1 LRDEVYQL
9 VIDSVRDC
17 AGNAIQDYRSIDF
30 GLPYLADSNQ
40 LFINELLFNPRTGG
54 ADFVE
59 LYNSSNKLIDVKDL
73 LLAKRG
79 GDGNIDQIE
88 NIAPAGFTIK
98 PNTYVIISSAPE
110 IVQQQYYCMYPE
122 QMIKANTPSM
132 NDDAGNILLIN
143 TQGIVLDELVYDDK
157 MHVPLL
163 DDKDGVGLERIDVAR
178 ATADRTNWTS
188 AAASVGYATP
198 TYKNSQYLKTER
210 AESVIE
216 LQPKTISPD
225 GDGYEDVMN
234 INYMLNENGYT
245 GTLTIFNAAGKEVKQ
260 LFKNNILGTSGT
272 YTWDGTTD
280 YGQKA
285 PVGLYI
291 FYFEIFN
298 LKGEVKAY
306 KTVGVVAAKL

>member
-1 LRDEVYQL
+1 
-9 VIDSVRDC
+9 
-17 AGNAIQDYRSIDF
+17 
-30 GLPYLADSNQ
+30 
-40 LFINELLFNPRTGG
+40 
-54 ADFVE
+54 
-59 LYNSSNKLIDVKDL
+59 VKDL
-73 LLAKRG
+73 LLAKRDV
-79 GDGNIDQIE
+79 DGNIDQIE

-98 PNTYVIISSAPE
+98 PNTHVVISSSPE
-110 IVQQQYYCMYPE
+110 IVQQHYYCMHPE

-132 NDDAGNILLIN
+132 NDDAGNIVLLN
-143 TQGIVLDELVYDDK
+143 TQGVVLDELVYDDK

-163 DDKDGVGLERIDVAR
+163 DDKDGVSLERIDVQR
-178 ATADRTNWTS
+178 QSNERSNWTS
-188 AAASVGYATP
+188 AASSVGYGTP

-210 AESVIE
+210 AESVME

-234 INYMLNENGYT
+234 INYLLNENGYT
-245 GTLTIFNAAGKEVKQ
+245 GTLTIFDAAGKAIKL

-272 YTWDGTTD
+272 FTWDGTTD
-280 YGQKA
+280 NGQKA
-285 PVGLYI
+285 PVGLYV